1 MTEAEYWKKYYE
13 HPDTVYE
20 WHNGYLEEK
29 PVSDQMTYLMYKW
42 LLKLL
47 DYFLMT
53 CPVAE
58 LAGLE
63 MGFRLV
69 LPEEINIRRPDL
81 GVVLNDNPVPLLLDD
96 SSYNGTF
103 NVCVEAVSVSAK
115 EMIERDTVTKKGEYA
130 KGGVQEYYILDGHK
144 NHTKFYR
151 LGAHG
156 RYVSI
161 KPLKG
166 GIIRSEVL
174 PGFQFRISDLYKR
187 PSPDEMISD
196 DVYKGFVFPGYSE
209 AKQQAEAATLLAEK
223 EKREREAIEKTA
235 QKEKRGREAAEKK
248 AEAATRLAGKEKR
261 EREAIE
267 KTAQKEKRG
276 REAAEKQ
283 AREERRARQEAA

>member
-1 MTEAEYWKKYYE
+1 MTALHALNLEEYRQDTTYSPPRRRVTEAEYWEKYYE

-29 PVSDQMTYLMYKW
+29 PVSEHVTYLMYKW
-42 LLKLL
+42 LLELL
-47 DYFLMT
+47 DYYLMT

-81 GVVLNDNPVPLLLDD
+81 GVVLNDNPVPLLLTD
-96 SSYNGTF
+96 SSYNGSF
-103 NVCVEAVSVSAK
+103 NMCVEAVSVSTK
-115 EMIERDTVTKKGEYA
+115 GMIKRDTVTKKGEYA

-209 AKQQAEAATLLAEK
+209 AKQQAEEAKQQAEAATLLAEAATLLAEK

-235 QKEKRGREAAEKK
+235 QKEKRGRE
-248 AEAATRLAGKEKR
+248 
-261 EREAIE
+261 
-267 KTAQKEKRG
+267 
-276 REAAEKQ
+276 
-283 AREERRARQEAA
+283 